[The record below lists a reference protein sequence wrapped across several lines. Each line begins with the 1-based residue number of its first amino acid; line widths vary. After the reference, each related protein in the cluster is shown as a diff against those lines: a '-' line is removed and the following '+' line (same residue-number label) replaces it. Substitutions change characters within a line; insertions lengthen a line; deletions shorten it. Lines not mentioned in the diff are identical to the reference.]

1 MPLLFFSVCMKLYVF
16 NPDTDDALAVNSP
29 YYMPSAAVAKMEEDL
44 SLLPVWYGDGGYAVG
59 SCAGDDCYRLLIEGL
74 SPAVDVS
81 PVLRGADE
89 VSVWGWDRA
98 VVRRLA
104 AAGLPAEVLPDEA
117 FLDDCRRMA
126 SRETGIKLLSLLSA
140 CRGTGGRRHL
150 VTDVKE
156 IDRLGLPAA
165 GGVAKKLWSSGGRG
179 LCRFSLPLQGDKAG
193 RISRWLRNTGAVICE
208 PFYTKV
214 TDFAMEFFRDVSG
227 RVRFYGYSLFV
238 NDKNC
243 GYDYSLL
250 LPDDKVEKILCRYVG
265 GDVLDV
271 VRETAVRVMPGM
283 FDFDYTGYFGIDM
296 MICRFDSKP
305 CYRLHPCVEINLRMN
320 MGVVAH
326 GIYARWIATG
336 SEGIF
341 RVEHFS
347 SAEQLQADH
356 RMQKEVHPL
365 TVRDGRII
373 EGYLPLTPITADSV
387 YRAAVW
393 AHLVNG

>member
-1 MPLLFFSVCMKLYVF
+1 MKLYVF

-59 SCAGDDCYRLLIEGL
+59 SCDGDDCFRLLTEGL

-104 AAGLPAEVLPDEA
+104 AAGLPAGVLPDEA
-117 FLDDCRRMA
+117 FLDDCRRMS

-156 IDRLGLPAA
+156 IDGLGLPAA

-227 RVRFYGYSLFV
+227 RVRFCGYSLFV

-243 GYDYSLL
+243 GYDYSRL
-250 LPDDKVEKILCRYVG
+250 LPDDEVEKILCRYVS
-265 GDVLDV
+265 GDVLAG

-296 MICRFDSKP
+296 MICRDDDAGGCF
-305 CYRLHPCVEINLRMN
+305 LHPCVELNLRMN
-320 MGVVAH
+320 MGVLAGLFRERYLAEGSA
-326 GIYARWIATG
+326 GILKIVG
-336 SEGIF
+336 F
-341 RVEHFS
+341 RSCGEL
-347 SAEQLQADH
+347 LQW
-356 RMQKEVHPL
+356 
-365 TVRDGRII
+365 RDAMMRESVPVMECGRLVS
-373 EGYLPLTPITADSV
+373 GNVCLTPVSASTCYAVYVSV
-387 YRAAVW
+387 KGR
-393 AHLVNG
+393 